1 MSGFIQIH
9 RKILEWEW
17 YNDKNVFRLFM
28 HLLLHANYKDKRYRG
43 VLLKSGSI
51 MTGRKILAEQTGLSV
66 QEVRTALAKLE
77 LTNEV
82 TIKSTK
88 QGTIIQLVNYTKYQV
103 SNQQINQRAT
113 NEQPT
118 SNQRAT
124 TNNKGNKENK
134 ENNIFRQFDHLKIT
148 TEENN
153 KLLVD
158 WNANQINNILDSI
171 ENYKNNTSYKS
182 LYLTARK
189 WLNKQ
194 YPINNKLEETE
205 AERCKRVAKEIE
217 QHF

>member
-28 HLLLHANYKDKRYRG
+28 HLLLLANYKDKRYRG

-51 MTGRKILAEQTGLSV
+51 MTGRKILAEQTGLSI

-77 LTNEV
+77 LTNEA

-194 YPINNKLEETE
+194 YPLNNKLEETE